1 MANLENKTIESWDKT
16 KGELDKIP
24 NWEKFFKYSVIT
36 AELVNVGAAFLNFFL
51 CVLHSI
57 KSFPFQLSDR
67 IFNNLTF
74 TGALMSAIYVV
85 INWILSFK
93 RAKREKIEKENI
105 LKAIHEIKE
114 DNNGK
119 FGELERELK
128 ELRKQ
133 LAAKQQ
139 KEKLE

>member
-1 MANLENKTIESWDKT
+1 
-16 KGELDKIP
+16 
-24 NWEKFFKYSVIT
+24 
-36 AELVNVGAAFLNFFL
+36 
-51 CVLHSI
+51 
-57 KSFPFQLSDR
+57 
-67 IFNNLTF
+67 
-74 TGALMSAIYVV
+74 
-85 INWILSFK
+85 LSFK